1 MENSCPLWPEVG
13 DGIWSLVS
21 LCLQDFFF
29 AVVTA
34 TLGSDLWVQE
44 DVRLNW
50 KFESE
55 KELL

>member
-1 MENSCPLWPEVG
+1 MVTRKSVFAG
-13 DGIWSLVS
+13 
-21 LCLQDFFF
+21 FFF

-34 TLGSDLWVQE
+34 TMGSDLWVQE
-44 DVRLNW
+44 DVGLNW